1 MSAAPP
7 DPPPTPPDSAGPPP
21 ASARPAP
28 RILRLSAILTELKEI
43 ARVIPPAD
51 GDRAGGA
58 AQHAAEQA
66 TAEPPARRETPH
78 EAPAADAPSGYGA
91 SAATSS
97 SRSGRKPRPP
107 RTNITIGEILDR
119 TAHAGFG
126 FLSAFMAIIAVPLPG
141 IANLFGLAIAF
152 GAVQMIVGYE
162 RPWLPKR
169 LRAYAVSMRMIDWLG
184 VRLARWT
191 RGLEK
196 LIRPRF
202 EFMSRG
208 PFWTLCGVGLLIQSL
223 GLSLPLPIPYSNAF
237 FVIPI
242 VLYAVAL
249 LESDGLLIMFCHAVT
264 ATEVIAAITFWD
276 LIMTAVVR
284 AFGWLHAYFF

>member
-7 DPPPTPPDSAGPPP
+7 EPSSTPTGAPVSPATRTPATGEASVPPVAAPPRRA
-21 ASARPAP
+21 
-28 RILRLSAILTELKEI
+28 LRLSTILSELKEI
-43 ARVIPPAD
+43 ARVIPPAE
-51 GDRAGGA
+51 G
-58 AQHAAEQA
+58 
-66 TAEPPARRETPH
+66 
-78 EAPAADAPSGYGA
+78 APSGEGA
-91 SAATSS
+91 APAESPSRAAALTSS
-97 SRSGRKPRPP
+97 KSGRKPRPP
-107 RTNITIGEILDR
+107 RTNITFGEILDR

-152 GAVQMIVGYE
+152 GALQMIAGFD

-169 LRAYAVSMRMIDWLG
+169 LRAYSVSMRMIDWLG

-223 GLSLPLPIPYSNAF
+223 GLSLPLPIPYSNTF

-249 LESDGLLIMFCHAVT
+249 LESDGLLIMLCHTITAV
-264 ATEVIAAITFWD
+264 EVVAAIAFSD
-276 LIMTAVVR
+276 MIVNAVVH
-284 AFGWLHAYFF
+284 AFDWLRGYLF